1 MGTHPIFESDF
12 DCLTELRKMAAIK
25 NLNPKAEIAKSHQ
38 ALAINIGAAR
48 GLRDVMKTNLGPKGT
63 MKMLV
68 SGAGDIKLTKD
79 GNVLLNEMQIQSP
92 PAALIGKCATAL
104 DDTVGDGTSQLI
116 CFIGE
121 LLKQADGYIADGV
134 HPRLINDGFR
144 LASDQAKKAIEK
156 LSVAKEMSRD
166 VLLQVARTS
175 LRTKLDA
182 ELADKLTEAIVDAV
196 MAIKQEGEEINLH
209 MVEIMEMQHR
219 SALDTQ
225 LIRGLVMDHGA
236 RHPDMPK
243 RSENCH
249 ILTANVSL
257 EYEKTEVNSGFFYK
271 TAEEREKLVKAERAF
286 TDARVQKIIDFKKQ
300 VCKDG
305 EGFILINQKG
315 VDPISLDALA
325 RENIVALRR
334 AKRRNMERLALA
346 CGGSACNSVDD
357 LTPDVLGKAGLV
369 YEAVLG
375 ENKFTFVE
383 DCVDPRSVTLLIR
396 GPNRHTISQIKD
408 AIRDGLRAVKNAIDD
423 GRVVPGAGAF
433 EIAASEKINDYA
445 KTVKGRES
453 LGVKAFADALLIVP
467 KTLATNSG
475 HTAMDVVVTLA
486 QETRLNGTPMGLDL
500 ETGEALI
507 PEDSGIWDNYCVKKQ
522 ILDNATVI
530 SEHFL
535 LIDEIMRAGLAT
547 LKGQ

>member
-92 PAALIGKCATAL
+92 PASLIAKCATAL
-104 DDTVGDGTSQLI
+104 DDTVGDGTSQLV

-209 MVEIMEMQHR
+209 MVEIMEMQHK
-219 SALDTQ
+219 SAMDTQ

-243 RSENCH
+243 RSENCF
-249 ILTANVSL
+249 ILAANVSL

-346 CGGSACNSVDD
+346 CGGSASNSVDD
-357 LTPDVLGKAGLV
+357 LTPDVLSKAGLV

>member
-1 MGTHPIFESDF
+1 
-12 DCLTELRKMAAIK
+12 L
-25 NLNPKAEIAKSHQ
+25 IA
-38 ALAINIGAAR
+38 
-48 GLRDVMKTNLGPKGT
+48 
-63 MKMLV
+63 
-68 SGAGDIKLTKD
+68 
-79 GNVLLNEMQIQSP
+79 
-92 PAALIGKCATAL
+92 KCATAL
-104 DDTVGDGTSQLI
+104 DDTVGDGTSQLV

-121 LLKQADGYIADGV
+121 LLKQADGFIADDV
-134 HPRLINDGFR
+134 HPRLITDGFR
-144 LASDQAKKAIEK
+144 LASKKAQEV
-156 LSVAKEMSRD
+156 LEEVAQKMEMTRER
-166 VLLQVARTS
+166 LLLVARTS
-175 LRTKLDA
+175 LCTKLDS
-182 ELADKLTEAIVDAV
+182 ELAEKLTECIVDAV
-196 MAIKQEGEEINLH
+196 LAIQKEGEEINLH
-209 MVEIMEMQHR
+209 MVEIMEMQHK
-219 SALDTQ
+219 SAMDTQ

-243 RSENCH
+243 RSENCF
-249 ILTANVSL
+249 ILAANVSL

>member
-1 MGTHPIFESDF
+1 
-12 DCLTELRKMAAIK
+12 MAAIK
-25 NLNPKAEIAKSHQ
+25 NLNPKAEIARNHQ
-38 ALAINIGAAR
+38 ALAINISAAR

-68 SGAGDIKLTKD
+68 SGGGDIKLTKD

-92 PAALIGKCATAL
+92 PASLIAKCATAL

-134 HPRLINDGFR
+134 HPRLINDGYR
-144 LASDQAKKAIEK
+144 LASDEAKKALET
-156 LSVAKEMSRD
+156 LSVVKEPTRD
-166 VLLQVARTS
+166 LLLQVARTS
-175 LRTKLDA
+175 LRTKLDQDLA
-182 ELADKLTEAIVDAV
+182 EKLTECIVDAV
-196 MAIKQEGEEINLH
+196 LAIRQGEEEVNLH

-225 LIRGLVMDHGA
+225 LIKGLVMDHGA

-271 TAEEREKLVKAERAF
+271 TAEEREKLVAAERAF
-286 TDARVQKIIDFKKQ
+286 TDSRVQKIIDFKKQ
-300 VCKDG
+300 VCG
-305 EGFILINQKG
+305 ESGDGFILINQKG
-315 VDPISLDALA
+315 IDPISLDALA
-325 RENIVALRR
+325 KEGIVALRR

-346 CGGSACNSVDD
+346 CGGHAQNSVDE
-357 LTPDVLGKAGLV
+357 LTPDCLGNAGLV
-369 YEAVLG
+369 YESVLG

-383 DCVDPRSVTLLIR
+383 DCKDPRSVTLLIR

-408 AIRDGLRAVKNAIDD
+408 AVRDGLRAVKNAIDD
-423 GRVVPGAGAF
+423 GKVIPGAGAF
-433 EIAASEKINDYA
+433 EIGLHEHIMEYS
-445 KTVKGRES
+445 KTVRGRES
-453 LGVKAFADALLIVP
+453 LGVKAFAEALLVVP
-467 KTLATNSG
+467 KTLAINSG
-475 HTAMDVVVTLA
+475 HDPMDVIVTLQA
-486 QETRLNGTPMGLDL
+486 ETRLNGTPMGIDI
-500 ETGEALI
+500 ETGEAQI
-507 PEDSGIWDNYCVKKQ
+507 PADAGIWDNYCVKKQ
-522 ILDNATVI
+522 ILDSATVI

-547 LKGQ
+547 LKAGPAQ

>member
-1 MGTHPIFESDF
+1 
-12 DCLTELRKMAAIK
+12 MAAIK
-25 NLNPKAEIAKSHQ
+25 NLNPKAELARNHQ
-38 ALAINIGAAR
+38 ALAINISAAR

-92 PAALIGKCATAL
+92 PAMLIAKCATAL

-121 LLKQADGYIADGV
+121 LLKEADSHIADGV

-144 LASDQAKKAIEK
+144 LASVEAKKALEDIAEK
-156 LSVAKEMSRD
+156 RD
-166 VLLQVARTS
+166 IDRDLLLQVARTS

-182 ELADKLTEAIVDAV
+182 DLAEKLTEAVVDAIL
-196 MAIKQEGEEINLH
+196 AIKKGDEEVNLH

-219 SALDTQ
+219 SAMDTQ
-225 LIRGLVMDHGA
+225 LIKGLVLDHGA

-243 RSENCH
+243 RSEKCY
-249 ILTANVSL
+249 ILAANVSL

-286 TDARVQKIIDFKKQ
+286 TDQKVQKIIDFKKQ
-300 VCKDG
+300 VCKDDG
-305 EGFILINQKG
+305 EGESSFILINQKG
-315 VDPISLDALA
+315 IDPISLDALA
-325 RENIVALRR
+325 KENIVALRR

-346 CGGSACNSVDD
+346 CGGHCMNSVDD
-357 LTPDVLGKAGLV
+357 MTPDCLGKAGLV

-383 DCVDPRSVTLLIR
+383 DCVNPQSVTLLIR
-396 GPNRHTISQIKD
+396 GPNRHTIAQIKD
-408 AIRDGLRAVKNAIDD
+408 AIRDGLRSVKNCIDD
-423 GRVVPGAGAF
+423 KRVVPGAGAF
-433 EIAASEKINDYA
+433 EVACHQRLIEYS
-445 KTVKGRES
+445 KTVTGRQA
-453 LGVKAFADALLIVP
+453 LGVRAYADALLVVP
-467 KTLATNSG
+467 KTLAINSG
-475 HTAMDVVVTLA
+475 HDAMDVVVTLQ
-486 QETRLNGTPMGLDL
+486 QETRMNNVPMGIDL
-500 ETGEALI
+500 ETGEAQI
-507 PEDSGIWDNYCVKKQ
+507 PGDSGIWDNFCVKKQ
-522 ILDNATVI
+522 ILDSATVI

-547 LKGQ
+547 LKAGPAQ